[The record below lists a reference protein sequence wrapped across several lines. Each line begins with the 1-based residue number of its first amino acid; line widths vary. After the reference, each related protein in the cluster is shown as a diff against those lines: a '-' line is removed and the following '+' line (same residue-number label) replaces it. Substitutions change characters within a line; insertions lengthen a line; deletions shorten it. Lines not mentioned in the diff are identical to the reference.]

1 MKMYMDKIQREEDRR
16 LIDMEAEK
24 MRNDARLRAF
34 ESNGEDEQ
42 TKRMSKKRKMKMEKI
57 MRDESLTEDQKAMMK
72 SECLEDKQDL
82 KR

>member
-1 MKMYMDKIQREEDRR
+1 MDKIQREEDRR

-34 ESNGEDEQ
+34 ESNGDDEQ

>member
-1 MKMYMDKIQREEDRR
+1 
-16 LIDMEAEK
+16 
-24 MRNDARLRAF
+24 
-34 ESNGEDEQ
+34 
-42 TKRMSKKRKMKMEKI
+42 MEKI

>member
-34 ESNGEDEQ
+34 ESNGEDE
-42 TKRMSKKRKMKMEKI
+42 
-57 MRDESLTEDQKAMMK
+57 
-72 SECLEDKQDL
+72 
-82 KR
+82 

>member
-1 MKMYMDKIQREEDRR
+1 MDKIQREEDRR